1 MMKVLYL
8 AVLTVVLIFSGC
20 ADKQPECKPIIIT
33 KKCETH
39 KPIKPVMSE
48 ESGQNA
54 QWLKAKLENSGKKDS
69 YIFDL
74 EAALEKCL

>member
-1 MMKVLYL
+1 MRRIVI
-8 AVLTVVLIFSGC
+8 AVLPLVLIGC
-20 ADKQPECKPIIIT
+20 VGKDPVLCEPITITQKCKTNRPVKPI
-33 KKCETH
+33 
-39 KPIKPVMSE
+39 MSD
-48 ESGQNA
+48 ESGDNT

>member
-1 MMKVLYL
+1 MMKMLYL
-8 AVLTVVLIFSGC
+8 MVLTAVLIFSGC
-20 ADKQPECKPIIIT
+20 ADKQPEFKPITVT

-39 KPIKPVMSE
+39 KPIKPIMSE
-48 ESGQNA
+48 EIGDNPT
-54 QWLKAKLENSGKKDS
+54 WLKAKLENSEKKDS